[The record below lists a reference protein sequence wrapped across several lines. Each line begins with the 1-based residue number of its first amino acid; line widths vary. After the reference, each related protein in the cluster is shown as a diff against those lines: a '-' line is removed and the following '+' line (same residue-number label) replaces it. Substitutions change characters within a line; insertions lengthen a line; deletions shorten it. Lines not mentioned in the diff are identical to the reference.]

1 MVLTVSQAQLASLPP
16 PEVPRLV
23 FSPFPRCSSSTVP
36 CFFSTPISH
45 NGISL
50 SSPAKTIS
58 SILSPTQ
65 IPCLLSL
72 PAHYL
77 PSPSNCETMGW
88 QDSSTSAPNLLK
100 AKEKPHIPADV
111 LHYALRFS
119 SLSRLRGLVSGT
131 LAGSMLEASDL
142 QHPFL
147 GPFISMSILHHVESD
162 ESSWIQ

>member
-1 MVLTVSQAQLASLPP
+1 MVLIVSQAQLASLPP

-23 FSPFPRCSSSTVP
+23 FPPFPDVGHRLFPVSSAHP
-36 CFFSTPISH
+36 
-45 NGISL
+45 
-50 SSPAKTIS
+50 SPTMVSPYPVLVKTIS
-58 SILSPTQ
+58 SIVSPTQ

-77 PSPSNCETMGW
+77 PSPSNCETTGW

-100 AKEKPHIPADV
+100 AREKPHVPADE

-119 SLSRLRGLVSGT
+119 SLSRLRGLVRGT

-142 QHPFL
+142 QHSFL
-147 GPFISMSILHHVESD
+147 GPLISMSILHHDESD